1 MPRLYKPNIF
11 AIDFFLKDVMT
22 FIDGRDLV
30 EEIQTSPLL
39 VLVMDW
45 EWN

>member
-11 AIDFFLKDVMT
+11 AIDFFLKDIMT
-22 FIDGRDLV
+22 FMEGRDLV
-30 EEIQTSPLL
+30 EKIQTSPLL

-45 EWN
+45 ERN